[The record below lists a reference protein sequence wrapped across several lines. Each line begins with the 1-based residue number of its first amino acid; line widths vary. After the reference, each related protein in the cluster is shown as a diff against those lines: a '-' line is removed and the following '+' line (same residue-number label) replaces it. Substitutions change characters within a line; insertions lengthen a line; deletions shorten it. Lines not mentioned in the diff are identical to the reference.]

1 MRPNPRSKTDEDV
14 EKVEMKAIKADLEG
28 ITMEVK
34 LEELEQSHIK
44 AKVHENKKILSLML
58 HPRRTKTLGV

>member
-1 MRPNPRSKTDEDV
+1 
-14 EKVEMKAIKADLEG
+14 MKAIKADLEG